1 MNTLEKLALPYFNNK
16 ILGEINYCKSSYEV
30 IDGLK
35 DNKANKD
42 NRKKKILS
50 VAFESISGLF
60 NLSYD
65 EKLVFS
71 KDELDSI
78 YIENILDMSF
88 NDAFFKIYEKSFYK
102 YLSNIHTL
110 LNNRVDSEMYTLA
123 KLAYLNDDQIV
134 ISKLAQNSYMDLF
147 EKIPDLIS
155 TKSKRE
161 ITKEDKK
168 RLILSNKERISKL
181 KEIIKT
187 YKYSNGLSL
196 KGIRDVYMCFSK
208 DVFDEMTKEEKV
220 HLSNLLYNYHSNQP
234 LNMSK
239 KYSKIISKSSTNKD
253 CMNIIINDLLL
264 PGRTMLIMKKN
275 KDLIKDFISG
285 IDCVY
290 MNETKKVNLNSL
302 DDLKDIKKVTK
313 R

>member
-168 RLILSNKERISKL
+168 RLIVSNKERISKL
-181 KEIIKT
+181 KETIKT

-208 DVFDEMTKEEKV
+208 DVFDEMTKE
-220 HLSNLLYNYHSNQP
+220 
-234 LNMSK
+234 
-239 KYSKIISKSSTNKD
+239 
-253 CMNIIINDLLL
+253 
-264 PGRTMLIMKKN
+264 
-275 KDLIKDFISG
+275 
-285 IDCVY
+285 
-290 MNETKKVNLNSL
+290 
-302 DDLKDIKKVTK
+302 
-313 R
+313 